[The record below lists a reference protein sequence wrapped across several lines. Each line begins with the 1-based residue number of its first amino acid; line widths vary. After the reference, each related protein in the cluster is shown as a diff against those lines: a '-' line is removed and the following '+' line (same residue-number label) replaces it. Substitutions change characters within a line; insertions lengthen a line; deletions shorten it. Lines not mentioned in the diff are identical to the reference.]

1 MRCVLVC
8 AACATKERV
17 RREGEA
23 RDRRSKMFDRDG
35 SDSFLGVS
43 VGEEEEGTSDK
54 NKCVIL
60 LKWGGVDWS
69 FAKRKGRWSDDAD
82 IERVW
87 YKKGLAIA

>member
-1 MRCVLVC
+1 MRCVLVWG
-8 AACATKERV
+8 ACATKERV

-23 RDRRSKMFDRDG
+23 RVRRSKMFDRDG

-43 VGEEEEGTSDK
+43 VGEEEGTSDK

-69 FAKRKGRWSDDAD
+69 FAKRRGRWSADDDDAD
-82 IERVW
+82 IESV
-87 YKKGLAIA
+87 

>member
-8 AACATKERV
+8 GACATKERV

-23 RDRRSKMFDRDG
+23 RVRRSKRFDREG

-43 VGEEEEGTSDK
+43 VGEEEAEGTSDK

-69 FAKRKGRWSDDAD
+69 FCTRRGRWSADDDDAD
-82 IERVW
+82 IDRV
-87 YKKGLAIA
+87 

>member
-8 AACATKERV
+8 GACATKERV

-23 RDRRSKMFDRDG
+23 RVRRSKMFVMDG

-43 VGEEEEGTSDK
+43 VGVEEEEEGTSDK

-69 FAKRKGRWSDDAD
+69 FAKRRERWSADDDDAD
-82 IERVW
+82 IERV
-87 YKKGLAIA
+87 

>member
-8 AACATKERV
+8 GACAMKERV

-23 RDRRSKMFDRDG
+23 RDRRSKMFDREG

-43 VGEEEEGTSDK
+43 VGVEEEEGTSDK
-54 NKCVIL
+54 NRCVIL

-69 FAKRKGRWSDDAD
+69 FAKRRGRWSADDDDAD
-82 IERVW
+82 IERV
-87 YKKGLAIA
+87 

>member
-1 MRCVLVC
+1 MRCVLVWG
-8 AACATKERV
+8 ACATKERV

-23 RDRRSKMFDRDG
+23 RDRRSKMFDREG

-43 VGEEEEGTSDK
+43 VGEEEGTSDK

-69 FAKRKGRWSDDAD
+69 FVMRRGRWSDDEDDAD
-82 IERVW
+82 IDRV
-87 YKKGLAIA
+87 